1 MKQQIEGLYLSAQ
14 NYTGSSVIVHLFTR
28 KYGRQSFIFKGAKK
42 KNKPFI
48 FQPFHFIEFST
59 HFNEEKNLNSA
70 LSPSLVHPFHDIT
83 NDVRKVSIALFL
95 TEVLHSLLKEG
106 AYSPLLYTYL
116 ESSITLFDEQK
127 FNSNF
132 HLFFLAN
139 LLPYLGIEPKKNY
152 SKSNPKFC
160 VHSAQ
165 FVSDSKYPIYD
176 NNISYAFYQ
185 LLGTEIDASSIQ
197 EIVKNNKNELIELL
211 FNYLRIHFQFNAEK
225 IKSHKVLKTI
235 FH

>member
-1 MKQQIEGLYLSAQ
+1 MIL
-14 NYTGSSVIVHLFTR
+14 
-28 KYGRQSFIFKGAKK
+28 
-42 KNKPFI
+42 PMMC
-48 FQPFHFIEFST
+48 
-59 HFNEEKNLNSA
+59 
-70 LSPSLVHPFHDIT
+70 
-83 NDVRKVSIALFL
+83 KVSIALFL

-106 AYSPLLYTYL
+106 AYSPCLYIFRK
-116 ESSITLFDEQK
+116 SITLFDEQK

-185 LLGTEIDASSIQ
+185 LLGTEIDASSIH
-197 EIVKNNKNELIELL
+197 EIVKNNKNELIEL
-211 FNYLRIHFQFNAEK
+211 
-225 IKSHKVLKTI
+225 I
-235 FH
+235 F